1 MANRR
6 FNQFQGTLEREVCKL
21 YGKVAIGATGA
32 PTLDA
37 DYSKGIA
44 SISRSAQG
52 VYLVTLSDKYWAL
65 FDFNAFLLE
74 SGDEDITFKLQ
85 AVSMSAKTLTIGC
98 YTGATLTD
106 PSDGSVL
113 HFSAELK
120 NTSLVK

>member
-6 FNQFQGTLEREVCKL
+6 FNQFQGTLEREVVKL
-21 YGKVAIGATGA
+21 YGKVAIGASGD
-32 PTLDA
+32 PTLNT

-44 SISRSAQG
+44 SISRSSAG

-74 SGDEDITFKLQ
+74 SDDEDVTFKLN
-85 AVSMSAKTLTIGC
+85 AVDMDAKTLTIGC
-98 YTGATLTD
+98 YTAATLTD

-113 HFSAELK
+113 QFSVDLK